1 MAAHRFN
8 KMAPTQQNGT
18 DSTKWHRFN
27 KMAPIQQNG
36 TDSTAN
42 SSFQHVFQEKN

>member
-1 MAAHRFN
+1 
-8 KMAPTQQNGT
+8 MAPIQQNGT